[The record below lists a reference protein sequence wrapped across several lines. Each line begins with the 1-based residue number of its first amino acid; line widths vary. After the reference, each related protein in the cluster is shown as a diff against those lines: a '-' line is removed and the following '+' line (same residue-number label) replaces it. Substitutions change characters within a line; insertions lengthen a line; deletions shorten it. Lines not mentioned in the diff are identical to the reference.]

1 MAKKHP
7 FTKTRWHQLFASI
20 LQEWL
25 TPAGI
30 IVQTEIPVSSEPP
43 KADIVLLTKTAN
55 KTKAQ
60 YMRLADGL
68 RESKAT
74 HLLLEFKYSES
85 FNQDALHQ
93 TLAYQYFYKAGQKLK
108 KNQLDCFILSS
119 KTPQKK
125 ILKKLGYVS
134 TEVKGVYQSHLPL
147 FSNVTLL
154 VLNKLSDEPQNI
166 PLKLFASQRKEKI
179 KTFHKIETQPLSE
192 ITEDL
197 KLLFTTL
204 LTIFVN
210 KEDNEMYA
218 DIKELTPEFL
228 AGEGRKWT
236 EYLLKSMPELVSTL
250 DAEERLQGLN
260 AEERLQGLDTE
271 ERLQGLDAKERLQ
284 GLNVEDL
291 INGLSPETLNEL
303 KNKIKNK
310 S

>member
-1 MAKKHP
+1 MAKTHP

-25 TPAGI
+25 TPVGI
-30 IVQTEIPVSSEPP
+30 TVQTEIPVSSEPP
-43 KADIVLLTKTAN
+43 KADIVLLTKTAK

-108 KNQLDCFILSS
+108 GNQLDCFILSS

-125 ILKKLGYVS
+125 VLKKLGYAP
-134 TEVKGVYQSHLPL
+134 TPTKGVYKSHFPL

-154 VLNKLSDEPQNI
+154 VLNNLSNESHNI
-166 PLKLFASQRKEKI
+166 PLKLFASQRKERI
-179 KTFHKIETQPLSE
+179 RTFHEIETQPLSG

-204 LTIFVN
+204 LAIFVN
-210 KEDNEMYA
+210 REENDMYA
-218 DIKELTPEFL
+218 DVKELTPEFL
-228 AGEGRKWT
+228 AGEGRKWA
-236 EYLLKSMPELVSTL
+236 EYLLKSMPELVSAL
-250 DAEERLQGLN
+250 PAKERLQGLDVK
-260 AEERLQGLDTE
+260 ERLQGLDT
-271 ERLQGLDAKERLQ
+271 D
-284 GLNVEDL
+284 DL
-291 INGLSPETLNEL
+291 INGLSPDILNSL
-303 KNKIKNK
+303 KNKIKDL